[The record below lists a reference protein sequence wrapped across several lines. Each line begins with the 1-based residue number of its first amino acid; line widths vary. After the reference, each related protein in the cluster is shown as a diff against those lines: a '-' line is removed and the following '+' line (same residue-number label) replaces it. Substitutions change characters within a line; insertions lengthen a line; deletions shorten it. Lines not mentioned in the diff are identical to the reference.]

1 MVPGSAS
8 PLIEQHQQKGGRV
21 RDPDREKEE
30 LGNPINEPVQA
41 YNLKEAKKKCQ
52 QLATEY
58 ERSLA
63 DVRPEGKAWFRC
75 YFQ

>member
-1 MVPGSAS
+1 M
-8 PLIEQHQQKGGRV
+8 
-21 RDPDREKEE
+21 RDPEREKEE

-63 DVRPEGKAWFRC
+63 DVRPEGKA
-75 YFQ
+75 

>member
-1 MVPGSAS
+1 M
-8 PLIEQHQQKGGRV
+8 

-52 QLATEY
+52 QLATQY
-58 ERSLA
+58 ERSLT

>member
-1 MVPGSAS
+1 M
-8 PLIEQHQQKGGRV
+8 

-63 DVRPEGKAWFRC
+63 DVRSLRQSLVSLLLSVRENT
-75 YFQ
+75 

>member
-1 MVPGSAS
+1 MINN
-8 PLIEQHQQKGGRV
+8 L
-21 RDPDREKEE
+21 RDGEKE
-30 LGNPINEPVQA
+30 L
-41 YNLKEAKKKCQ
+41 KKKCQ

>member
-8 PLIEQHQQKGGRV
+8 PLIQQKQQKGGGV
-21 RDPDREKEE
+21 RDPEREKEE